1 MCGSQ
6 LFHIYTDNAKMRLPA
21 IAIVDKVDAHDEPS
35 TPSQRDD
42 ERMRRA
48 RSQVM
53 TSTEDDRS
61 SQNRTADEKF
71 ARTGSGG
78 SARSRKTG
86 GRVVNDYEQTPPNS
100 GKRERKRGTSGCGG
114 GHKRGRTKSGSTDQG
129 ENGSTAVID
138 RSLASDGTNDAQLA
152 LLANPTVLH
161 CICRKPYDSRLFYVC
176 CDVCSRWFHG
186 RCVHVSQR
194 QARAMDSFVCAK
206 CVHEHE
212 SRTDLYCVCKQPYDD
227 KE

>member
-1 MCGSQ
+1 MCASQ
-6 LFHIYTDNAKMRLPA
+6 LFHINTDDAKIRLPT
-21 IAIVDKVDAHDEPS
+21 IAIVDKVDAHDES
-35 TPSQRDD
+35 ATPSQRED
-42 ERMRRA
+42 ERA
-48 RSQVM
+48 RSQAT
-53 TSTEDDRS
+53 TSTEDERS
-61 SQNRTADEKF
+61 SQNITADEKF

-78 SARSRKTG
+78 SARIHKTG
-86 GRVVNDYEQTPPNS
+86 GRVVNNEQTPTNS
-100 GKRERKRGTSGCGG
+100 GKRERKRGTSGGG
-114 GHKRGRTKSGSTDQG
+114 GHKRGRTKSGSIEQSDGGTM
-129 ENGSTAVID
+129 VVD

-152 LLANPTVLH
+152 LLANPKVLH

-206 CVHEHE
+206 CIHEKE
-212 SRTDLYCVCKQPYDD
+212 SHTDLYCVCRQPYDD